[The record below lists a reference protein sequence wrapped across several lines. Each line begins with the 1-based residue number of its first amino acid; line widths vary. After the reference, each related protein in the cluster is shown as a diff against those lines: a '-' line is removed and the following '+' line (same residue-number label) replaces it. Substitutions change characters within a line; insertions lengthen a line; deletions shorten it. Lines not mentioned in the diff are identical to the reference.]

1 MKIFGFIHKTFLK
14 LVMGLLDKINQQKGI
29 QPQNTETLAPDQLNT
44 QELEFLL
51 MLLKQTT
58 FKGEHVELIYNTA
71 FKLQNQHTK
80 VKK

>member
-1 MKIFGFIHKTFLK
+1 MKIFGFIHNIFLK

-29 QPQNTETLAPDQLNT
+29 QPQNTETLAPDQLNV

-71 FKLQNQHTK
+71 LKLQNQHTK

>member
-1 MKIFGFIHKTFLK
+1 MFLK
-14 LVMGLLDKINQQKGI
+14 LVMGLLDKVNQQKGI
-29 QPQNTETLAPDQLNT
+29 QPQNTETLAPDQLNI

-71 FKLQNQHTK
+71 LKLQNQHTK

>member
-1 MKIFGFIHKTFLK
+1 
-14 LVMGLLDKINQQKGI
+14 MGLLDKVNQQKGI
-29 QPQNTETLAPDQLNT
+29 QPQNTETLAPDQLNV

-71 FKLQNQHTK
+71 LKLQNQHTK
-80 VKK
+80 IKK

>member
-1 MKIFGFIHKTFLK
+1 
-14 LVMGLLDKINQQKGI
+14 MGLLDKVNQQKGI
-29 QPQNTETLAPDQLNT
+29 QPQNTETLAPDQLNV

-71 FKLQNQHTK
+71 LKLQNQHTK

>member
-1 MKIFGFIHKTFLK
+1 
-14 LVMGLLDKINQQKGI
+14 MGLLDKVNQQKGI
-29 QPQNTETLAPDQLNT
+29 QPQNTETLAPDQLNI

-71 FKLQNQHTK
+71 LKLQNQHTK

>member
-1 MKIFGFIHKTFLK
+1 MFLK
-14 LVMGLLDKINQQKGI
+14 LVMGLLDKVNQQKGI
-29 QPQNTETLAPDQLNT
+29 QPQNTETLAPDQLNV

-71 FKLQNQHTK
+71 LKLQNQHTK
-80 VKK
+80 IKK

>member
-1 MKIFGFIHKTFLK
+1 MFLK
-14 LVMGLLDKINQQKGI
+14 LVMGLLDKVNQQKGI
-29 QPQNTETLAPDQLNT
+29 QPQNTETLAPDQLNV

-71 FKLQNQHTK
+71 LKLQNQHTK